1 MHNLI
6 HLDLGENNIRDD
18 GVAHLR
24 KLTRLQSLT
33 LNYNHISDEGA
44 QWLKGFEDMKILNIK
59 GNFITDRMVAGL
71 IESMPTATINR

>member
-1 MHNLI
+1 M
-6 HLDLGENNIRDD
+6 G
-18 GVAHLR
+18 GAHLR

-33 LNYNHISDEGA
+33 LNYNRISDEGA
-44 QWLKGFEDMKILNIK
+44 QWLKGFEDKKILNIK